1 MTTRRITLTEANKM
15 IKHVLVAVGTKQSG
29 TVLKTAL
36 DRARHTGAQ
45 LTAVYVIDTLP
56 WWAMTDVDHGFV
68 NTLPLVQDT
77 EREVE
82 RRCNETFERE
92 AGDIVVEA
100 ITVRL
105 DRGNVGS
112 KIARLADEYDADL
125 IVVGASNAT
134 KWHFWKE
141 RMSDVI
147 GRCTRRA
154 VQVATAETTNGG
166 AFSNVDARRNATRKT
181 GSLVHTQPL

>member
-1 MTTRRITLTEANKM
+1 M
-15 IKHVLVAVGTKQSG
+15 IKHILVAVGMEQTD

-45 LTAVYVIDTLP
+45 LTAVYVVDTLP
-56 WWAMTDVDHGFV
+56 WWAMTGVNHGCV
-68 NTLPLVQDT
+68 NTLQQVRDT

-82 RRCNETFERE
+82 RQCNETFARE

-100 ITVRL
+100 ITVRQ
-105 DRGNVGS
+105 DGGSVGNQ
-112 KIARLADEYDADL
+112 IARLADEYDADL
-125 IVVGASNAT
+125 IVVGASNVS

-154 VQVATAETTNGG
+154 VLVATAETASGS
-166 AFSNVDARRNATRKT
+166 AFANVDARRSAKRKT
-181 GSLVHTQPL
+181 GGPVRTQPF

>member
-1 MTTRRITLTEANKM
+1 M
-15 IKHVLVAVGTKQSG
+15 IKHILVAVGTKQID

-45 LTAVYVIDTLP
+45 LTAVYVVDKLP
-56 WWAMTDVDHGFV
+56 WWATTGANHDCV
-68 NTLPLVQDT
+68 NTLQLVQET

-82 RRCNETFERE
+82 RRCNEIFERE
-92 AGDIVVEA
+92 AGNIVVEA

-105 DRGNVGS
+105 NGGNIGS
-112 KIARLADEYDADL
+112 KIASLADEYDADL
-125 IVVGASNAT
+125 IVVGASNVS
-134 KWHFWKE
+134 KWRFWRE

-154 VQVATAETTNGG
+154 VLVATAETSNGN
-166 AFSNVDARRNATRKT
+166 AFANVDARSATILSR
-181 GSLVHTQPL
+181 